1 MKRTVIAVGAAFFLV
16 LSVALTALAQSDALA
31 WLLNPLAVKIQQ
43 AVPVELTVAAAQDDG
58 SVITSTVPLTVGVD
72 LVIIIQGSQVV
83 SLTADTSETI
93 VAVQALPVGEEMV
106 DASGIPYT
114 LESMDGFVLSAVSG
128 ETPKSEKFRL
138 SGELLNEGDSE
149 GHVQIAVTLYDAQET
164 FSMHVRRR
172 PHCIRYRPVARCLY
186 HESRRCG
193 LCRRSRVSN
202 SDCAVLG
209 HRRPGYHM
217 AEFCY
222 DCIKKCFRRLTH
234 TTTTLHMA

>member
-1 MKRTVIAVGAAFFLV
+1 MKRTVIAVGTAFFLV
-16 LSVALTALAQSDALA
+16 LGVALTALAQSGALA
-31 WLLNPLAVKIQQ
+31 GLLNPLVVKIQQ
-43 AVPVELTVAAAQDDG
+43 AVPVELTVTAAQDDG

-149 GHVQIAVTLYDAQET
+149 GHVQIAVTLYDAQGNILDARST
-164 FSMHVRRR
+164 TPALYPLPPGRSSAFIMNPGSVDFADVAV
-172 PHCIRYRPVARCLY
+172 YRIQIAPY
-186 HESRRCG
+186 
-193 LCRRSRVSN
+193 
-202 SDCAVLG
+202 
-209 HRRPGYHM
+209 
-217 AEFCY
+217 
-222 DCIKKCFRRLTH
+222 
-234 TTTTLHMA
+234 